1 MWRQP
6 ARLFSW
12 INQRSPQPS
21 LVHRRLSGHSPRPKR
36 ARSDPVLGKT
46 PCQSEPLGLARAQP
60 EPNSSPALPSS
71 AGQLGPARVSP
82 VPR

>member
-12 INQRSPQPS
+12 INQRWPQASP
-21 LVHRRLSGHSPRPKR
+21 VHRRLSGHSPLPERV
-36 ARSDPVLGKT
+36 RSAPALGT
-46 PCQSEPLGLARAQP
+46 APCQTEPLGLARAQP
-60 EPNSSPALPSS
+60 EPNSSPARPSS
-71 AGQLGPARVSP
+71 AGKLGPARVSP